1 MLEEEGWERGRRGRA
16 KITISVRPSV
26 SLSLPRFEEMHI
38 WPNRMTGAAATAK
51 HRTLCSLNRFLF
63 DPHCCLFLIR
73 NSWMVLS
80 FRHER
85 MGSTGNSWNRWKNSG
100 VAKCS
105 LPGDVVIFV
114 QFLPIFQQERR
125 IHFDNSQENTAT
137 SSTVA
142 LRPSVP
148 RRPPSPAS
156 LS

>member
-1 MLEEEGWERGRRGRA
+1 MGQGETRES
-16 KITISVRPSV
+16 KNHNFRPSV

-38 WPNRMTGAAATAK
+38 WPNRMTGAATAK

-100 VAKCS
+100 VASAVC
-105 LPGDVVIFV
+105 L
-114 QFLPIFQQERR
+114 
-125 IHFDNSQENTAT
+125 AT
-137 SSTVA
+137 S
-142 LRPSVP
+142 
-148 RRPPSPAS
+148 
-156 LS
+156 

>member
-1 MLEEEGWERGRRGRA
+1 MGGRGEGEQ
-16 KITISVRPSV
+16 KSQFPSVRPSV

-38 WPNRMTGAAATAK
+38 WPNRMTGAATAK

-100 VAKCS
+100 VASAVC
-105 LPGDVVIFV
+105 L
-114 QFLPIFQQERR
+114 
-125 IHFDNSQENTAT
+125 AT
-137 SSTVA
+137 S
-142 LRPSVP
+142 
-148 RRPPSPAS
+148 
-156 LS
+156 